1 MLSLTKDSILQSYDE
16 MKERGLLIFSP
27 EIDFFPR
34 VLENLAR
41 SQCFLCNVVDSYY
54 FHLKKYDITIP
65 IKTRIIAFP
74 MLNCVFY
81 QGYLFLLSSLIVS
94 DT

>member
-1 MLSLTKDSILQSYDE
+1 MYKKNMLSLTKDSILQSYDE

-54 FHLKKYDITIP
+54 FHLKNTIL
-65 IKTRIIAFP
+65 RFP
-74 MLNCVFY
+74 PKHA
-81 QGYLFLLSSLIVS
+81 LSHFPC
-94 DT
+94 